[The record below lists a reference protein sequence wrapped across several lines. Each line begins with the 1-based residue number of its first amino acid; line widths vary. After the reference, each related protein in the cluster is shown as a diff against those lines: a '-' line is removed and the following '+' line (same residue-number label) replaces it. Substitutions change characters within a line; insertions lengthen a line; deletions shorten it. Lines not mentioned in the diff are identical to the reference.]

1 MNHRLIFAST
11 GRSPWLLYIG
21 WAARTS
27 AAACLAIVALAAAN
41 ARAETGVTDA
51 TVTIGQSAVFSGP
64 VADTGNHY
72 RSGIELYFDKVNRA
86 GGVNGRKLQLI
97 ALDDAYDPKRTA
109 ENTHTLIEQNKVFA
123 LIGYTATANLIAA
136 MPIAEAAKVPMFAPL
151 VGTTSFRQ
159 KHNRYLFHV
168 RASYQNELSH
178 IVQQLAVI
186 GSDNVAVVYQ
196 DSVFG
201 KSNLD
206 TLLPLLEA
214 QKLKVAKTLPM
225 AINATSAADIAT
237 QVAQA
242 KAGAIIMIMAG
253 KMSEVLIRDLK
264 ASGIG
269 STVYTIS
276 VGVVDAKAA
285 AGRLNGALRGV
296 VTASIVPSP
305 KLDRYAIVK
314 EYHRALAASD
324 AKTDNYTVL
333 EGFIAAKVF
342 TEGLRRAG
350 RTPTREGFI
359 TAIEGLGRYDLGD
372 FRVEYGPNNHN
383 GSNFVELEMYTN
395 EGSLIR

>member
-1 MNHRLIFAST
+1 MRPVAATMRTCTASM
-11 GRSPWLLYIG
+11 
-21 WAARTS
+21 
-27 AAACLAIVALAAAN
+27 VALLAALLSPA
-41 ARAETGVTDA
+41 ARAETGITDSA
-51 TVTIGQSAVFSGP
+51 VIVGESAVFSGP

-72 RSGIELYFDKVNRA
+72 RRGIELYFDKVNKA
-86 GGVNGRKLQLI
+86 GGVNGRKLQLV

-159 KHNRYLFHV
+159 KHNHYLFHV
-168 RASYQNELSH
+168 RASYQNELSR

-186 GSDNVAVVYQ
+186 GSDKVAVVYQ
-196 DSVFG
+196 DSAFG

-206 TLLPLLEA
+206 TLLPLLQA
-214 QKLKVAKTLPM
+214 QKLTVATTLPM
-225 AINATSAADIAT
+225 AISATSATDIAT
-237 QVAQA
+237 QITQTN
-242 KAGAIIMIMAG
+242 AGAVIMIMAG

-264 ASGIG
+264 AAGIG
-269 STVYTIS
+269 STIYTIS
-276 VGVVDAKAA
+276 VGVVDAKGA

-305 KLDRYAIVK
+305 KLERYAIVK
-314 EYHRALAASD
+314 EYRQAIAASD
-324 AKTDNYTVL
+324 AKIDNYTVL
-333 EGFIAAKVF
+333 EGFIVAKVF

-350 RTPTREGFI
+350 RAPTREGFI
-359 TAIEGLGRYDLGD
+359 AAIEGLGKYDLGE
-372 FRVEYGPNNHN
+372 FRVEYGPGNHN
-383 GSNFVELEMYTN
+383 GSSFVELEMYTG

>member
-1 MNHRLIFAST
+1 M
-11 GRSPWLLYIG
+11 
-21 WAARTS
+21 RT
-27 AAACLAIVALAAAN
+27 CLSSVALLAALLNPA
-41 ARAETGVTDA
+41 ARAETGVTDSA
-51 TVTIGQSAVFSGP
+51 VFVGESAVFSGP

-72 RSGIELYFDKVNRA
+72 RSGIELYFDKVNKA
-86 GGVNGRKLQLI
+86 GGVNGRKLQLV

-151 VGTTSFRQ
+151 VGTTSFRL
-159 KHNRYLFHV
+159 KHNHYLFHV
-168 RASYQNELSH
+168 RASYQNELSR

-196 DSVFG
+196 DSAFG

-206 TLLPLLEA
+206 TLLPLLAA

-225 AINATSAADIAT
+225 AISATSATDIAAQIT
-237 QVAQA
+237 QAN
-242 KAGAIIMIMAG
+242 AGAVIMIMAG

-264 ASGIG
+264 AAGIG

-276 VGVVDAKAA
+276 VGVVDAKGAA
-285 AGRLNGALRGV
+285 TRLNGALRGV

-305 KLDRYAIVK
+305 KLERYTIVK
-314 EYHRALAASD
+314 EYRQAIAASA
-324 AKTDNYTVL
+324 AKIDNYTVL

-359 TAIEGLGRYDLGD
+359 TALEGLGKFDLGD
-372 FRVEYGPNNHN
+372 FRVEYGPANHN
-383 GSNFVELEMYTN
+383 GSSFVELEMYAGD
-395 EGSLIR
+395 GSLIR